1 MGFEWALNRP
11 SLLFSFRCSGCL
23 VECGLIRW
31 SRWWLSRLVDWMVWA
46 ASWPLWSSMCVSC
59 QDGLVLLFCDRV
71 ELVDWQSGLPS
82 RLCDR
87 VEKSG
92 WTPSALWSSRT
103 AVGTASS
110 PLRSSISVWMDC
122 WANCFPLSYWW
133 LSMLVEMWL
142 SVLFFLFLSTN
153 RRKTSPRLD

>member
-1 MGFEWALNRP
+1 MDFEWASNGP

-23 VECGLIRW
+23 VECGLIKG
-31 SRWWLSRLVDWMVWA
+31 SRWWLSRLVDRMVWA
-46 ASWPLWSSMCVSC
+46 ASWPLWPSMCVSC
-59 QDGLVLLFCDRV
+59 QDGLVLLLCDRV
-71 ELVDWQSGLPS
+71 ELVDWQSGLHG
-82 RLCDR
+82 RLCDW
-87 VEKSG
+87 VEFSG
-92 WTPSALWSSRT
+92 WTPSTLWSSRT
-103 AVGTASS
+103 AVGIDSS